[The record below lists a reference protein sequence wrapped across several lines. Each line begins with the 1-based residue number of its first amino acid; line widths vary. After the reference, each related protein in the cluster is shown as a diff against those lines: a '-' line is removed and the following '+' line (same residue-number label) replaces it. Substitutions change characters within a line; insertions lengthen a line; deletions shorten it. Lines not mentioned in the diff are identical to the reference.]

1 MKAHIVTLPGDY
13 IGPEIVAQAVKV
25 LNAVAEKYGHTFC
38 FDERRLGGASIDAF
52 GVPLTDET
60 LAACNAADAVLM
72 GSVGGPKWDAVE
84 PARRP
89 EKGLLALRK
98 GMQVFANLRPC
109 TIHPQLS
116 GACPLRPDIIA
127 KPIDIMILR
136 ELTGDIYFGKRWRS
150 EDRAAATDEMA
161 YSVPEVER
169 LARIGFEMAKKR
181 RGRLCSVDKANVLEC
196 SRLWRETV
204 ERLSREY
211 PEVEVSFM
219 YVDNAAMQLI
229 LNPAQFDVMITG
241 NLFGDILSDESAAI
255 AGSLGMMPSASLGS
269 TTRGLYEPIHGSAPD
284 IAGRDIANPLGTI
297 LSGALLLRHSLGLEQ
312 EAAAIERA
320 VSQVLDEGYRTGDIF
335 AAGCTKVGCTQMG
348 DLVAERVQCG
358 LSPLPPPPKSAKTSN
373 FCSRGR
379 FYAISDSLIKRLS
392 SSIQIFQKSK
402 NKAFS
407 EYGAL
412 PHRPTKGL
420 SDRPLE
426 TFGQKFF
433 VLLLKYRF
441 CSLTASFCSFILIR
455 S

>member
-1 MKAHIVTLPGDY
+1 MKANIVTLPGDY
-13 IGPEIVAQAVKV
+13 IGPEIIAQAVKV
-25 LNAVAEKYGHTFC
+25 LQAVAEKYGHEFS
-38 FDERRLGGASIDAF
+38 FDERKLGGASIDAF

-109 TIHPQLS
+109 TIHPQLA
-116 GACPLRPDIIA
+116 GACPLRPDLIS

-181 RGRLCSVDKANVLEC
+181 RGKLCSVDKANVLEC

-204 ERLSREY
+204 ERMSREY
-211 PEVEVSFM
+211 PEVEVSYM

-297 LSGALLLRHSLGLEQ
+297 LSGALLLRHSLGLEA
-312 EAAAIERA
+312 EAAAIEKA

-335 AAGCTKVGCTQMG
+335 SEGCIKVGCTQMG
-348 DLVAERVQCG
+348 DFVAKRV
-358 LSPLPPPPKSAKTSN
+358 LS
-373 FCSRGR
+373 
-379 FYAISDSLIKRLS
+379 
-392 SSIQIFQKSK
+392 
-402 NKAFS
+402 
-407 EYGAL
+407 
-412 PHRPTKGL
+412 
-420 SDRPLE
+420 
-426 TFGQKFF
+426 
-433 VLLLKYRF
+433 
-441 CSLTASFCSFILIR
+441 
-455 S
+455 

>member
-1 MKAHIVTLPGDY
+1 MKANIVTLPGDY
-13 IGPEIVAQAVKV
+13 IGPEIIAQAVKV
-25 LNAVAEKYGHTFC
+25 LEAVAAKYGHEFY
-38 FDERRLGGASIDAF
+38 FDERKLGGASIDAF

-116 GACPLRPDIIA
+116 GACPLRADIIA

-150 EDRAAATDEMA
+150 DDRAAATDEMA

-169 LARIGFEMAKKR
+169 LARIG
-181 RGRLCSVDKANVLEC
+181 LEC

-204 ERLSREY
+204 ERLSHEY
-211 PEVEVSFM
+211 PEVEVSYM

-284 IAGRDIANPLGTI
+284 IAGRNIANPLGTI

-312 EAAAIERA
+312 EAAAIEKA

-335 AAGCTKVGCTQMG
+335 SEGCTKVGCTEMG
-348 DLVAERVQCG
+348 DLVAARV
-358 LSPLPPPPKSAKTSN
+358 
-373 FCSRGR
+373 
-379 FYAISDSLIKRLS
+379 
-392 SSIQIFQKSK
+392 
-402 NKAFS
+402 
-407 EYGAL
+407 
-412 PHRPTKGL
+412 
-420 SDRPLE
+420 
-426 TFGQKFF
+426 
-433 VLLLKYRF
+433 
-441 CSLTASFCSFILIR
+441 
-455 S
+455 

>member
-1 MKAHIVTLPGDY
+1 MKANIVTLPGDY
-13 IGPEIVAQAVKV
+13 IGPEIIAQAVKV
-25 LNAVAEKYGHTFC
+25 LQAVAEKYGHEFS
-38 FDERRLGGASIDAF
+38 FDERKLGGASIDAF

-109 TIHPQLS
+109 TIHPQLA
-116 GACPLRPDIIA
+116 GACPLRPDLIS

-181 RGRLCSVDKANVLEC
+181 RGKLCSVDKANVLEC

-204 ERLSREY
+204 ERMSREY
-211 PEVEVSFM
+211 PEVEVSYM

-284 IAGRDIANPLGTI
+284 IAGKDLANPIATV
-297 LSGALLLRHSLGLEQ
+297 LSAAMMLRYTFDLDK
-312 EAAAIERA
+312 EAEA
-320 VSQVLDEGYRTGDIF
+320 VEEAVRKVLAEGYRTGDIM
-335 AAGCTKVGCTQMG
+335 AVGCTLVGCSKMG
-348 DLVAERVQCG
+348 DLLAER
-358 LSPLPPPPKSAKTSN
+358 
-373 FCSRGR
+373 
-379 FYAISDSLIKRLS
+379 I
-392 SSIQIFQKSK
+392 
-402 NKAFS
+402 
-407 EYGAL
+407 
-412 PHRPTKGL
+412 
-420 SDRPLE
+420 
-426 TFGQKFF
+426 
-433 VLLLKYRF
+433 
-441 CSLTASFCSFILIR
+441 
-455 S
+455 